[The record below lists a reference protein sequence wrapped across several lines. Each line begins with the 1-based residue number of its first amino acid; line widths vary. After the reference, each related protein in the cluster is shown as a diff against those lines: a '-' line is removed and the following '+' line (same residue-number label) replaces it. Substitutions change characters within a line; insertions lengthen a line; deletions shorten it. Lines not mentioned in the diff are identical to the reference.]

1 MEGFKGKSE
10 VARILVGCAL
20 KVAQSL
26 AFCSGILGETW
37 MKGAPEMTCCQLQV
51 ICRQLIETQFIVESI
66 VGGIPR
72 DPMHCG

>member
-26 AFCSGILGETW
+26 AFVQVKLEKLG
-37 MKGAPEMTCCQLQV
+37 
-51 ICRQLIETQFIVESI
+51 
-66 VGGIPR
+66 
-72 DPMHCG
+72 